1 MIRYTLA
8 TLALLTVAIYSTGC
22 QSSGHAE
29 ASVDTDR
36 PRMADDG
43 YTQAYVVRNDTSYMR
58 SSTDTTSAGTLH
70 SGDVVYLRSSAPSSG
85 MVQAKTSDGRMVW
98 VRAGDL
104 SPR

>member
-1 MIRYTLA
+1 MIRYTLVA
-8 TLALLTVAIYSTGC
+8 LAVLTMAAYVGGC

-36 PRMADDG
+36 PKMADDG

-58 SSTDTTSAGTLH
+58 SSTDTTSAGTLR
-70 SGDVVYLRSSAPSSG
+70 SGDVVYLRSSPPSSG
-85 MVQAKTSDGRMVW
+85 LVQAKTTDGRMVW
-98 VRAGDL
+98 VRASDL